1 MTDNNDAKQVEQ
13 LLEMPNL
20 ADALESDRFKQ
31 FLDHIPFAVA
41 VSELQPTERIIY
53 ANLEFERLTGQAATG
68 LHGKPWS
75 ALLKSVTA
83 KDDGRELSD
92 AITDDDDY
100 IGEFTIQHG
109 DETISVDA
117 WSTAIQDD
125 DGEVGFRLL
134 ALADISHTDG
144 SV

>member
-13 LLEMPNL
+13 LLEIPNL

-41 VSELQPTERIIY
+41 VSELRPTERIIY
-53 ANLEFERLTGQAATG
+53 ANLEFERLTGQAAAN

-83 KDDGRELSD
+83 MDDGRELSD

-109 DETISVDA
+109 DETICVDA
-117 WSTAIQDD
+117 WSNAIQDD
-125 DGEVGFRLL
+125 DGSVRFRLL
-134 ALADISHTDG
+134 ALADISH
-144 SV
+144 